1 MSVASIPGLKVVRSN
16 ALTLHGGDGREFSS
30 PLDVYSFGV
39 LGFPD
44 EENVW
49 ISPAPFGDDALHGNV
64 FAPGFVNARTAVMC
78 RQRAGKHKAA
88 ANSANTA
95 IAKTRVKFSS

>member
-1 MSVASIPGLKVVRSN
+1 M
-16 ALTLHGGDGREFSS
+16 
-30 PLDVYSFGV
+30 
-39 LGFPD
+39 
-44 EENVW
+44 W

-78 RQRAGKHKAA
+78 RQRAGEHKAA

-95 IAKTRVKFSS
+95 IAKTRCFLKLSLLKWKYGLDHITGLKGCQRIFSARKVVDYPA